1 MLDFIEWGYDLV
13 SWPGIVLFMAIE
25 SAAIPLPSEL
35 IMPFAGWFLIED
47 KGLGPEWLLLAGFC
61 GALGNLLGSLVAY
74 AVSAWKGRPFLERY
88 GKYILI
94 SKHDLDRADSLFARY
109 GDQIVFFSRLL
120 PVVRT
125 FISVPAG
132 IVRMPLLRFSV
143 LTFAGAFLWS
153 MALAGGGY
161 ALGENYEELRAW
173 MRPVDIPIVA
183 TLLIAIGWYVYSH
196 VKRSWRPEEIE
207 AEPGV

>member
-1 MLDFIEWGYDLV
+1 MLDFIEWGYDVV

-61 GALGNLLGSLVAY
+61 GALGNLLGSLLAY
-74 AVSAWKGRPFLERY
+74 WVGAVGGRPFLERY

-94 SKHDLDRADSLFARY
+94 SRHDLDRADHLFERY

-125 FISVPAG
+125 FISIPAG
-132 IVRMPLLRFSV
+132 VVRMPLVRFSI
-143 LTFAGAFLWS
+143 LTFLGAFIWS
-153 MALAGGGY
+153 TALAAGGY
-161 ALGENYEELRAW
+161 ALGENYEDLRSW
-173 MRPVDIPIVA
+173 MRPADIPIVA
-183 TLLIAIGWYVYSH
+183 VLIALVAWYIYTH
-196 VKRSWRPEEIE
+196 VKRSWRPEEVTVSE
-207 AEPGV
+207 